1 MIDKVREEGQ
11 YQGST
16 PLKVAGKMAF
26 PPIRPA
32 RRTERIEY
40 AVRDIVVTAEEAAR
54 RGKELLFLNIG
65 DPIQYDFFTPRP
77 IVEAACK
84 AMLENLTGYSA
95 SAGVDEAI
103 EAIRREARRAGIE
116 PVDIFITT
124 GASEAIDFALTALV
138 NSGDNVLVPY
148 PGYPL
153 YTAILA
159 KLEAEPNP
167 YYLREEAGWQP
178 DPEEIEAKVN
188 ERTRAIVLINPNN
201 PTGAV
206 FSREVLLAIA
216 EIARR
221 HRLVILSDE
230 IYDKLVFDGDRHH
243 SIAALAPDVPVV
255 TFNGLSKCYLA
266 PGFRIGWGIVSGPAE
281 VVSDYIEAIHKLAR
295 ARLSTSHPK
304 QYAIP
309 VALEGDQSHL
319 PAVLEKLRRRR
330 DLTYKMLNEIPG
342 ISCVKPRGAF
352 YAFPRIEIPGVSDRE
367 FVRELILETGVV
379 VVHGSGFGEVPGTA
393 HFRVVFLPPEEVLE
407 RAYTRL
413 AEFAERFF
421 RRRGLTV

>member
-1 MIDKVREEGQ
+1 MV
-11 YQGST
+11 S
-16 PLKVAGKMAF
+16 F

-32 RRTERIEY
+32 KRTENIEY
-40 AVRDIVVTAEEAAR
+40 AVRDIVLTAAEAAK
-54 RGKELLFLNIG
+54 RGQELLFLNIG
-65 DPIQYDFFTPRP
+65 DPIQYDFETPRP
-77 IVEAACK
+77 LIEATYR
-84 AMLENLTGYSA
+84 AMCENLTGYSA

-103 EAIRREARRAGIE
+103 EAIRREALRHGIE

-138 NSGDNVLVPY
+138 NSGENVLVPF

-159 KLEAEPNP
+159 KLEAEANP
-167 YYLREEAGWQP
+167 YYLKEEAGWQP
-178 DPEEIEAKVN
+178 DPEEIASKVN

-206 FSREVLLAIA
+206 FSREVLEAIV
-216 EIARR
+216 EIARK

-230 IYDKLVFDGDRHH
+230 IYDKLVFDGQKHI
-243 SIAALAPDVPVV
+243 SIASLAPDVPVV

-266 PGFRIGWGIVSGPAE
+266 PGFRIGWGIVSGPKE
-281 VVSDYIEAIHKLAR
+281 SLRDYVEAIHKLAR

-309 VALEGDQSHL
+309 VALNGDHAHL
-319 PAVLEKLRRRR
+319 SEVLDKLRRRR
-330 DLTYKMLNEIPG
+330 DLTYEMLNEIPG
-342 ISCVKPRGAF
+342 ISCVRPEGAF
-352 YAFPRIEIPGVSDRE
+352 YAFPRIEVPGVSDRE

-379 VVHGSGFGEVPGTA
+379 VVHGSGFGQPPGTA
-393 HFRVVFLPPEEVLE
+393 HFRVVFLPPEEVL
-407 RAYTRL
+407 RKAYTRL
-413 AEFAERFF
+413 AEFAEKFF
-421 RRRGLTV
+421 RKRGLTP

>member
-1 MIDKVREEGQ
+1 
-11 YQGST
+11 
-16 PLKVAGKMAF
+16 MAEF
-26 PPIRPA
+26 PPVKPA

-40 AVRDIVVTAEEAAR
+40 AVRDIVLTAEEAAR
-54 RGKELLFLNIG
+54 RGRELLFLNIG
-65 DPIQYDFFTPRP
+65 DPIQYDFYTPRP
-77 IVEAACK
+77 LVEAACK
-84 AMLENLTGYSA
+84 AMFENLTGYSA
-95 SAGVDEAI
+95 SAGVDEAL
-103 EAIRREARRAGIE
+103 EAIRREARRRGIE

-138 NSGDNVLVPY
+138 NSGDNVLVPF

-159 KLEAEPNP
+159 KLEAEARP
-167 YYLREEAGWQP
+167 YYLREEEGWQP
-178 DPEEIEAKVN
+178 DPEEIASRVN
-188 ERTRAIVLINPNN
+188 ERTRGIVLINPNN

-206 FSREVLLAIA
+206 FSREVLAAIA
-216 EIARR
+216 EVARR
-221 HRLVILSDE
+221 HRLVIFSDE
-230 IYDKLVFDGDRHH
+230 IYDKLVFDEDEHV

-281 VVSDYIEAIHKLAR
+281 ALRDYVEAIHKLAR

-309 VALEGDQSHL
+309 VALEGDQAHL
-319 PAVLEKLRRRR
+319 PPVVEKLRRRR

-352 YAFPRIEIPGVSDRE
+352 YAFPRIEVPGVSDRE

-379 VVHGSGFGEVPGTA
+379 VVHGSGFGQLPGTA
-393 HFRVVFLPPEEVLE
+393 HFRVVFLPPEEVLA
-407 RAYTRL
+407 RAFERL
-413 AEFAERFF
+413 ADFAGRFF
-421 RRRGLTV
+421 KRYGL